1 MAFANASGMLFSA
14 IDRVGR
20 PKVQA
25 TAMTH
30 KTVSLVSSL
39 NLSFNNWLLPNQ
51 LICKR
56 TAGVGQGAKK
66 PAIQQSAR
74 QAEEAWPHRWV
85 IDDPC
90 KPCLDR
96 QQWWL
101 QLRWQRVM
109 LTEVLGVCLWTIAI
123 VAKHWL
129 LAKWLCFDAVAGK
142 QSRSLRACCAVVTC
156 LTRNVC
162 SGDANVDNLCD
173 TWLCKRSSSM
183 KNTTFL
189 ASITFLVSNA
199 TFQGNAAWFWASEPL
214 VA

>member
-1 MAFANASGMLFSA
+1 MLWLLNYLMAAVGFLVWTSLMPSNTNKIASKTMAFANASGMLFSA

-74 QAEEAWPHRWV
+74 QAEEAWPHR
-85 IDDPC
+85 
-90 KPCLDR
+90 
-96 QQWWL
+96 
-101 QLRWQRVM
+101 
-109 LTEVLGVCLWTIAI
+109 
-123 VAKHWL
+123 
-129 LAKWLCFDAVAGK
+129 
-142 QSRSLRACCAVVTC
+142 
-156 LTRNVC
+156 
-162 SGDANVDNLCD
+162 
-173 TWLCKRSSSM
+173 
-183 KNTTFL
+183 
-189 ASITFLVSNA
+189 
-199 TFQGNAAWFWASEPL
+199 
-214 VA
+214 